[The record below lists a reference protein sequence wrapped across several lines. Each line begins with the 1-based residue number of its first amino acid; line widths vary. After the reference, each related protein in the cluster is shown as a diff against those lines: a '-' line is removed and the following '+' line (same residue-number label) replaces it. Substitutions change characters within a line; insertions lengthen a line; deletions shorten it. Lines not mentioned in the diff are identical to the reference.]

1 MQNFTHQTC
10 RHLTW
15 KLLPVLLFFTISSQ
29 VSAQCPTIFIDDLN
43 GIPGYPTLNDAS
55 VCGEPDTLTYYL
67 LNTSGQ
73 TLLNS
78 QIELEIPQGFEYAG
92 FYDY

>member
-1 MQNFTHQTC
+1 MLNFIHQTQK
-10 RHLTW
+10 HPILE
-15 KLLPVLLFFTISSQ
+15 KLLPVLFLFALSLQT
-29 VSAQCPTIFIDDLN
+29 SAQCPAIFIDDLN

-78 QIELEIPQGFEYAG
+78 QIELEIPQFQCR
-92 FYDY
+92 